1 MLRSRRIARR
11 FARPTRALTLRRTRR
26 DSSAW
31 RRGHGAAA
39 AGSAWRSSASRDQQ
53 MVADHQGSRDQGGVN
68 RSSSTMTATGQQRR
82 FRHVRCHVR
91 YFQYRT
97 SIDMVPQ
104 CLAIG
109 RGLRSQHTAH
119 NAPAGSDVDSLHS
132 TVGQPAG
139 LVVSARTRLPP
150 LQGTRKRART
160 GPPSNR
166 TTTPL
171 PP

>member
-1 MLRSRRIARR
+1 MARGRARIDSSL
-11 FARPTRALTLRRTRR
+11 PTAKTCSNGRVDVDRTR
-26 DSSAW
+26 SVQSLG
-31 RRGHGAAA
+31 RGKTFSHGL
-39 AGSAWRSSASRDQQ
+39 
-53 MVADHQGSRDQGGVN
+53 
-68 RSSSTMTATGQQRR
+68 GQQRR
-82 FRHVRCHVR
+82 FRHVRCHVRCHVR

-132 TVGQPAG
+132 TVGRSTG

-150 LQGTRKRART
+150 LQGTRKAPERA
-160 GPPSNR
+160 PIEQNDNPA
-166 TTTPL
+166 TPVAA
-171 PP
+171 